1 MAKVSLQSA
10 YNISPDQIWA
20 LIGTF
25 SALPDWH
32 PAIQSSRLEDD
43 GRVRRLTLLGGGEI
57 VERLETIDE
66 KERRYRYSIVN
77 SQLSV
82 GNYTATLRV
91 CDDGEGQ
98 AVVDWS
104 GEFELT
110 PGIRDNE
117 TINVAQDIYQAG
129 LDKLKKCLPYNL
141 LCN

>member
-1 MAKVSLQSA
+1 M
-10 YNISPDQIWA
+10 
-20 LIGTF
+20 
-25 SALPDWH
+25 
-32 PAIQSSRLEDD
+32 
-43 GRVRRLTLLGGGEI
+43 
-57 VERLETIDE
+57 ERLETIDE

-104 GEFELT
+104 GEFEPT
-110 PGIRDNE
+110 PGNRDNE

-129 LDKLKKCLPYNL
+129 LDKLKKMFAL
-141 LCN
+141 